1 MLVKGKRF
9 TPRKS
14 SRTGTLAKMKQ
25 KVSRSIL
32 DSMHAGSA
40 TGWQHR
46 DGESASPHN
55 LVSGHKYTGTNLT
68 FLTFSMMLSGTDD
81 PRFCTV
87 NQLEELGDECVL
99 KEGAVGIPLL
109 RPVEKEVEGDNSDTP
124 DDEAEL
130 MGVEPDQGAQKKK
143 TRKQLLFVTY
153 NVYHASQIENCPPM
167 KAAVADSKSTEMVE
181 ALVASTGVKVVQ
193 EAGAKP
199 AYDPASDCIT
209 MPTVENLG
217 GEGRYYS
224 ELARQWFYATGHKD
238 RVHRYREESFQDN
251 GFEALRAECFMA
263 MFTAEFGLP
272 LNQSG
277 AAEYLEQWEERFEKD
292 SSIVLKQCEQARS
305 VMAIATA
312 FAEGKSPKASW
323 FPSKDQ
329 WTKSVDLSVPD
340 VAERKEAEGKPRL
353 ESWEAMFDDFEV
365 VSEHEE
371 SSRPGMSM

>member
-32 DSMHAGSA
+32 DSMQAGSA
-40 TGWQHR
+40 MGWQDR
-46 DGESASPHN
+46 SGENATPHN

-68 FLTFSMMLSGTDD
+68 FLTFSMMLCGTDD

-87 NQLEELGDECVL
+87 NQLEELGEECAL

-109 RPVEKEVEGDNSDTP
+109 RPVEKEVEDDRSDTP

-130 MGVEPDQGAQKKK
+130 MGVKADPDAQEKK
-143 TRKQLLFVTY
+143 TRKRLLFVTY
-153 NVYHASQIENCPPM
+153 NVYHASQIANCPPI
-167 KAAVADSKSTEMVE
+167 KATASDSKSTEMVE
-181 ALVASTGVKVVQ
+181 ALVASTGVKVIQ
-193 EAGAKP
+193 EAGAKS
-199 AYDPASDCIT
+199 AYDPVSDCIT
-209 MPTVENLG
+209 MPTAEDIG

-224 ELARQWFYATGHKD
+224 ELARQWFHATGHKD
-238 RVHRYREESFQDN
+238 RVHRYREESFQNN
-251 GFEALRAECFMA
+251 GFESLRAECFMA

-277 AAEYLEQWEERFEKD
+277 ASEYLEQWEERFEKD
-292 SSIVLKQCEQARS
+292 SSIILKQCEQARS

-329 WTKSVDLSVPD
+329 WTKSVDLSALD
-340 VAERKEAEGKPRL
+340 VAEKKEAEREPGL
-353 ESWEAMFDDFEV
+353 ESWEVMFDDFEV